1 MVDGVISMALSMP
14 TKQFLKLGSRRNVMT
29 EQLNT
34 EDFFVQIRPQLT
46 DTNEWTGAVDVNVV
60 TMPDNPLNDV
70 DYYSLLNLAKLVCST
85 IPVMEEDDEFR
96 VKLEHW
102 LEQYE
107 NSGGDFADDKRL
119 SVKGEEGNV
128 VYLDFLTETEGS
140 A

>member
-1 MVDGVISMALSMP
+1 
-14 TKQFLKLGSRRNVMT
+14 MT

-128 VYLDFLTETEGS
+128 VYLDFLSETEGS